1 MIRCPACDSTD
12 STLTARLSVE
22 PGRIADQRECEAC
35 GERWT
40 LPAQSIDDMGGVE
53 CIELGASDVSAFDAD
68 DLEDE
73 PDTDSVAD
81 PASPTPADEV

>member
-53 CIELGASDVSAFDAD
+53 CIELGASDVSVFDAG
-68 DLEDE
+68 DLVYEA
-73 PDTDSVAD
+73 DTDSVAD
-81 PASPTPADEV
+81 PASPPPADDA